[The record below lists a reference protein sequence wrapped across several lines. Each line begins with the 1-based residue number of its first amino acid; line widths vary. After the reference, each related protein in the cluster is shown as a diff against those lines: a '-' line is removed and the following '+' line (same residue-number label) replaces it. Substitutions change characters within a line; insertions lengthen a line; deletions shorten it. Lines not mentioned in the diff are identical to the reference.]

1 MSTAPS
7 QIPAVTPGRI
17 AVAMSGGVDSAVAAL
32 LLSRAGADV
41 VGFFLR
47 NGVVGKGPGS
57 SRSCC
62 SVSDAADARLVA
74 DRLGI
79 PFYAVDVARPFQ
91 RIIDSFVDSYRNGT
105 TPNPCVACNVD
116 VKFGHLLELARSIG
130 AEAVATGHYARSDER
145 DGRWRLRRAR
155 DSAKDQSYVLATL
168 RQDQLAAARFPL
180 GELTKSEVRALAREA
195 GLPVADKL
203 ESQEICFV
211 PSGDY
216 REFLRERA
224 PEAFASGDLVDAE
237 GAIVGTHDGV
247 VGFTVGQRKGLRTA
261 FGEPRHVV
269 DIDPATRRVTIGTRE
284 QASATTFEVASPHW
298 VAIAPP
304 AVGTTLRAEVR
315 IRHRHTAAPASV
327 TVLAPDRLQVR
338 FDAAEFAITPGQ
350 LAVAYDGDAVMAAGL
365 IESPRSEEGTR

>member
-1 MSTAPS
+1 MSEPPTNP
-7 QIPAVTPGRI
+7 PAHPGRI

-32 LLSRAGADV
+32 LLRRAGADV

-47 NGVVGKGPGS
+47 NGVVAKGPGS

-74 DRLGI
+74 DQLGI

-91 RIIDSFVDSYRNGT
+91 RIIDGFVDAYRNGT

-130 AEAVATGHYARSDER
+130 ADTVATGHYARSDHR
-145 DGRWRLRRAR
+145 GGRWRLLRAR
-155 DSAKDQSYVLATL
+155 DTSKDQSYVLATL
-168 RQDQLAAARFPL
+168 RQEQLAAARFPL
-180 GELTKSEVRALAREA
+180 GDLTKAEVRALAREA

-224 PEAFASGDLVDAE
+224 PEAFAAGDLVDTA

-247 VGFTVGQRKGLRTA
+247 VGFTVGQRKGLRAA

-269 DIDPATRRVTIGTRE
+269 DIDPSTRRVTIGTRE
-284 QASATTFEVASPHW
+284 QASAATFDVPGVQW
-298 VAIAPP
+298 VGIAEPV
-304 AVGTTLRAEVR
+304 VGSTLRADVR

-327 TVLAPDRLQVR
+327 TVVAPGRLR
-338 FDAAEFAITPGQ
+338 IAFDEPEFAITPGQ

-365 IESPRSEEGTR
+365 IESTRSEEGTR